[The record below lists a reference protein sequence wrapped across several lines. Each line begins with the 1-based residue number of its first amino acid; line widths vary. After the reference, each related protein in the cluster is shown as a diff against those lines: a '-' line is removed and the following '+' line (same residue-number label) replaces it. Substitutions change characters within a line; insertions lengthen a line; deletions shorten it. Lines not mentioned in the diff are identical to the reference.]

1 MLRRLLDTR
10 QIEELRTDLAKAQA
24 AARAAQREL
33 LQLRQ
38 EQGIAVRE
46 CEGAEMLSADNVPP
60 TLSVGVTALIE
71 AAQRAGAREEDATKM
86 ELVEL
91 RARVA
96 RLRDAER
103 ERDALRSQLDEVREH
118 NHAAGHARLA
128 AC

>member
-1 MLRRLLDTR
+1 
-10 QIEELRTDLAKAQA
+10 
-24 AARAAQREL
+24 
-33 LQLRQ
+33 
-38 EQGIAVRE
+38 VRE
-46 CEGAEMLSADNVPP
+46 CEGAEMLSQADNVPP
-60 TLSVGVTALIE
+60 TLSVRVTALIE

-118 NHAAGHARLA
+118 NHVAGHARLA
-128 AC
+128 AR